1 MNFYFILFKA
11 CDLATQFYLNSNTK
25 LLVVRQH
32 NFTME
37 KAYLQWIVGKEG
49 GNGGF
54 GEGVFWEL

>member
-32 NFTME
+32 DFTME
-37 KAYLQWIVGKEG
+37 KAYLRWIMGKG
-49 GNGGF
+49 GCLMGF
-54 GEGVFWEL
+54 GEVGKGG